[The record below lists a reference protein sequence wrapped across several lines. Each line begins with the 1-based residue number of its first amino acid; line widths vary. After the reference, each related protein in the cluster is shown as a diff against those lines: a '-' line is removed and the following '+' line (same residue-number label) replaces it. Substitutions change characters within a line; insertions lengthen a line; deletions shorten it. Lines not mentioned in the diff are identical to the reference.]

1 MEKNKVKM
9 EVENERG
16 TSGIF
21 TWALRE
27 GLTGVR
33 LSTASQAERRVG
45 ANVLRESW
53 SFKSTSMIG
62 VGRGEL
68 YSRE

>member
-1 MEKNKVKM
+1 MEKTKVRM

-16 TSGIF
+16 RNGIF

-27 GLTGVR
+27 GLTGER
-33 LSTASQAERRVG
+33 LNTASQAERRIS
-45 ANVLRESW
+45 ANVLRKSW

-68 YSRE
+68 YCRK